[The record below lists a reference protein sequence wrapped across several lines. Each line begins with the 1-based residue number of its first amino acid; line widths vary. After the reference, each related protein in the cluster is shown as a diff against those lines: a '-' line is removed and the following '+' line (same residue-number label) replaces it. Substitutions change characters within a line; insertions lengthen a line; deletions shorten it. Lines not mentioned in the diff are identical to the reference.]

1 MIREEKLMLNGVKLT
16 REQINNYRRKK
27 LKEVRKGTGAGRPTK
42 PINYV
47 QRHQLNAM
55 RDRELNQIASCVNY
69 Y

>member
-1 MIREEKLMLNGVKLT
+1 MIKEEKLMLNGVKLT

-27 LKEVRKGTGAGRPTK
+27 LKEVRKNKGPGRPK
-42 PINYV
+42 RPINYV
-47 QRHQLNAM
+47 PRHQLNAM

>member
-1 MIREEKLMLNGVKLT
+1 MIREEKLMLNGVELT

-27 LKEVRKGTGAGRPTK
+27 LIEVRKGTGAGRPTQ

-47 QRHQLNAM
+47 PREQLNAM
-55 RDRELNQIASCVNY
+55 RDRELNEIASRVNY

>member
-1 MIREEKLMLNGVKLT
+1 MIKEEKLMLNGIELT

-47 QRHQLNAM
+47 PREQLNAM

>member
-1 MIREEKLMLNGVKLT
+1 MLNGVKLT

-27 LKEVRKGTGAGRPTK
+27 LIQVRKGTGAGRPTK

-47 QRHQLNAM
+47 PREQLNAM
-55 RDRELNQIASCVNY
+55 RDRELNEISSCVNY